1 MQLADSSVVVRA
13 ASTTPSAS
21 RQACRDALAGSRV
34 AIAHVLAESYA
45 TLTRLPAPD
54 RLSPANA
61 QRFLAQAFP
70 SPPLLPT
77 PEGITRVIQL
87 LAERG
92 VAGGP
97 IHDCLIA
104 QVAVEHDATLVS
116 RDRRAA
122 QNYALIGA
130 AFVLLD

>member
-1 MQLADSSVVVRA
+1 
-13 ASTTPSAS
+13 
-21 RQACRDALAGSRV
+21 
-34 AIAHVLAESYA
+34 
-45 TLTRLPAPD
+45 
-54 RLSPANA
+54 
-61 QRFLAQAFP
+61 
-70 SPPLLPT
+70 
-77 PEGITRVIQL
+77 L

-130 AFVLLD
+130 TFVLLD